1 MIGYREPDSLYFPA
15 LPVFAADKLIGLF
28 QIGDSHIFT
37 IPEEFLS
44 AVILC
49 SALAVFPPEHE
60 TADRQIPHQYG
71 FGHRAGIVEGGGE
84 APMFRAVEPCRSEEH
99 TSELQSRGHLVCRLL
114 PEKNK

>member
-84 APMFRAVEPCRSEEH
+84 RSEEH
-99 TSELQSRGHLVCRLL
+99 TSELQSRGHLICRLL
-114 PEKNK
+114 L

>member
-84 APMFRAVEPCRSEEH
+84 APMFREIGRASCRERVEHSEM
-99 TSELQSRGHLVCRLL
+99 GCAAM
-114 PEKNK
+114 K